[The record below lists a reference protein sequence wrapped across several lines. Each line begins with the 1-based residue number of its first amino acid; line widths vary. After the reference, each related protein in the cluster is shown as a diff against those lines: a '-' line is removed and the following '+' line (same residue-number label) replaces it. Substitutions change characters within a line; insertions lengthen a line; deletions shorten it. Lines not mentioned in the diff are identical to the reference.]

1 MGGNKQVPTIP
12 ASPTVETTL
21 EGLDPDQVRA
31 VTASAGPLL
40 IVAGAGTGKT
50 TVLTRRIAYLIAAQ
64 LAKPSEILALTFTE
78 KAASEM
84 EERVDLLVPYGYAEV
99 WISTFHAF
107 GDRILREQALALGLD
122 PHFTVLTR
130 PEQVVFFRE
139 RLFEFPLS
147 YYLPLGD
154 PTKFVDGIL
163 TLISRAKDEDVS
175 PAEYLEY
182 AERLAEQA
190 RAHPEDDRLQEE
202 ARRQREIALTY
213 QKYQELMAREGAADF
228 GDQVTLTLKLF
239 REHPAILAE
248 YQSRFRY
255 ILVDEFQDTNYAQW
269 QLLQMLAGPNGNLT
283 VVGDDDQS
291 IYKFRGA
298 AVSNLLSFTEIFP
311 GSEVV
316 VMTQNYR
323 SSQAIL
329 DAAYRLVRHND
340 PERLEVR
347 LGLDKRLRTDREAV
361 RAVEHRH
368 YDTLGSEA
376 DGVAGVIEA
385 KVSSGTYRYRDMA
398 ILVRANRDA
407 DPFLRALNMKGVPWR
422 FSGAHGLYAREEIR
436 LLMAF
441 LRVVGD
447 PEANQS
453 LYHLAAG
460 EPYRV
465 PALDL
470 ARCSAVARRM
480 KRSLFWVFQHLDAA
494 GLDDLSGEG
503 VATIQKLLEDLE
515 AYIQRAQGLRTGEVL
530 YHFLMESGYLKRL
543 TARHDITSQIQ
554 VQNIARFFERVKR
567 FGDVALFDRVALF
580 VEYQEKLLE
589 AGEDPTVAEAD
600 ADVDAVN
607 VLTLHKAKGLEF
619 PIVFLGGLTADKFP
633 GRGRRDPIDL
643 PTPVVKDQVPEGD
656 FRLQEER
663 RLCFVGMTRAKDEL
677 YLTSSR
683 DSGTGR
689 PKKVSRFVLE
699 ALDLP
704 QPEDAAFRV
713 SPDEAIA
720 RFAPSAGRQPEM
732 LQPMAP
738 DEVLTLSYFSVDD
751 YRTCPLKYKYIQILQ
766 VPIREHHTV
775 IYGKALH
782 DAVQAYFRHKMRG
795 RSLTREELWS
805 VFEGSWVSR
814 GFLSREHEER
824 RLEMGRQTLS
834 RFYDREEEA
843 ETIPTY
849 VEKEFG
855 FTLGRDRVIGR
866 WDRVDVRGEEVAIV
880 DYKSSDIRQPKEAAR
895 RARESLQLAIY
906 ALAYRQM
913 HDRIPTRV
921 ELHFLESGLTGT
933 AKKTEEDMEET
944 TKIIKEVAAG
954 IRDRDFTAKPSY
966 MACGYCAFRGICPS
980 AWGTDNR

>member
-1 MGGNKQVPTIP
+1 MEGNRQIPTIP
-12 ASPTVETTL
+12 VSPAVEATL
-21 EGLDPDQVRA
+21 EGLDPDQVKA
-31 VTASAGPLL
+31 VTAPDGPLL
-40 IVAGAGTGKT
+40 VIAGAGTGKT
-50 TVLTRRIAYLIAAQ
+50 TVLTRRIAYLIAAK
-64 LAKPSEILALTFTE
+64 LARPREILALTFTD

-107 GDRILREQALALGLD
+107 GDRVLREQALALGLD
-122 PHFTVLTR
+122 PDFTLLSR

-154 PTKFVDGIL
+154 PTKYVEAIL

-175 PAEYLEY
+175 PEEYLHH
-182 AERLAEQA
+182 AERLAAE
-190 RAHPEDDRLQEE
+190 AHTRPEDSRVQEE

-213 QKYQELMAREGAADF
+213 QMYQELMAREKAADF

-269 QLLQMLAGPNGNLT
+269 QLLRLLVGPDGNLT

-298 AVSNLLSFTEIFP
+298 AASNLLGFTEVFP
-311 GSEVV
+311 RAEVV
-316 VMTQNYR
+316 VLTRNYR
-323 SSQAIL
+323 SGQPIL
-329 DAAYRLVRHND
+329 DAATRLIRHND

-347 LGLDKRLRTDREAV
+347 LGIDKRLRTHREGARV
-361 RAVEHRH
+361 VEHLH

-376 DGVAGVIEA
+376 DGVAGLIEA
-385 KVSSGTYRYRDMA
+385 HVSSGRYRYRDLA
-398 ILVRANRDA
+398 VLVRTNRAA
-407 DPFLRALNMKGVPWR
+407 DPFLRALNVQGIPWR
-422 FSGAHGLYAREEIR
+422 FSGAHGLYNREEIR

-441 LRVVGD
+441 LRVVAD
-447 PEANQS
+447 PDAGQS
-453 LYHLAAG
+453 LYHLASS

-470 ARCSAVARRM
+470 ARCSATARRM
-480 KRSLFWVFQHLDAA
+480 HRSLFWVFQHLDDV
-494 GLDDLSGEG
+494 GLDGLSGEG
-503 VATIQKLLEDLE
+503 VATIQKLLEDLA
-515 AYIQRAQGLRTGEVL
+515 AYIRRAQALRTGEVL

-543 TARHDITSQIQ
+543 TARHDIASQIQ

-567 FGDVALFDRVALF
+567 FSDVALLDRVAQF
-580 VEYQEKLLE
+580 VEYQDKLLE
-589 AGEDPTVAEAD
+589 VGEDPAVAEAD

-619 PIVFLGGLTADKFP
+619 PVVFMVGLTADKFP
-633 GRGRRDPIDL
+633 GRGIRDPIDL
-643 PTPVVKDQVPEGD
+643 PPPLVKDFVPAGD
-656 FRLQEER
+656 VHLQEER
-663 RLCFVGMTRAKDEL
+663 RLFFVGMTRAKDEL

-683 DSGTGR
+683 DSGTAR

-704 QPEDAAFRV
+704 QPEEAAFRA
-713 SPDEAIA
+713 SPKEVIA
-720 RFAPSAGRQPEM
+720 RYAPPAEQEWGM

-738 DEVLTLSYFSVDD
+738 DEILTLSYFSVDD
-751 YRTCPLKYKYIQILQ
+751 YRTCPLKYKFIQILR

-782 DAVQAYFRHKMRG
+782 DAVQAYLRQKMRG
-795 RSLTREELWS
+795 RRVTREELWGI
-805 VFEGSWVSR
+805 FEQSWVSQ
-814 GFLSREHEER
+814 GFLSREHEEQ
-824 RLEMGRQTLS
+824 RLEAGRQTLG
-834 RFYDREEEA
+834 RFYDREEETG
-843 ETIPTY
+843 TIPTH

-855 FTLGRDRVIGR
+855 FALDRDRVVGR
-866 WDRVDVRGEEVAIV
+866 WDRLDVRGEEVVIV
-880 DYKSSDIRQPKEAAR
+880 DYKSSDVRQPKEATR
-895 RARESLQLAIY
+895 RARESLQLSIY

-913 HDRIPTRV
+913 YGEIPTRV
-921 ELHFLESGLTGT
+921 ELHFLETGLTGVARKADAEIQET
-933 AKKTEEDMEET
+933 AE
-944 TKIIKEVAAG
+944 IIKEVAAG
-954 IRDRDFTAKPSY
+954 IRARDFTAKPSY
-966 MACGYCAFRGICPS
+966 MACGYCAFREICPS
-980 AWGTDNR
+980 AWGRGSS